1 MCVAAEPK
9 LGKVNFLKIHQ
20 ASKKV
25 AEATN
30 ELQKTMT
37 EAQERIGSLAVAAK
51 AIEEK
56 LAKEGISAKD
66 KAQLE
71 AEFAAKR
78 EEYNTAEEEFR
89 LKQSFEQKSYQTAI
103 AGQVKEIVD
112 RIAQQENFAAIFREE
127 MLVSAAG
134 LIDLTDRIAK
144 ELDAAPPLRQK

>member
-1 MCVAAEPK
+1 
-9 LGKVNFLKIHQ
+9 
-20 ASKKV
+20 
-25 AEATN
+25 
-30 ELQKTMT
+30 MT